1 MIIKKVH
8 AEEIFTAQAH
18 PTIQCTITLENNQV
32 VQSSIP
38 SGHKQQ
44 PYAAQY
50 LYDSENRLQKK
61 GMLEAVDF
69 INSTIAPR
77 LVNQPVNALLMDS
90 MLMDLDTT
98 PTKSEIGANT
108 TLAVSYAIF
117 KAQAAMENIEL
128 FQLLQ
133 SISGSKQS
141 SIPTPV
147 FSIMQ
152 GRTGQIQQKIQEFLL
167 IPQEN
172 SCEKNLE
179 AASLFFHHARKILS
193 IKKYSTS
200 VSSYGSF
207 SLPLSMSE
215 IFHLLKEILKTL
227 PEHSYHLGLNVSA
240 SDLYDSETNTYHWHD
255 QALISEELIKLYKTI
270 IKEHPQISYI
280 QDGMA
285 QQDLTGWKALT
296 QELPNDVCIAGDSVF
311 GSNSM
316 QIRKGIL
323 QNIANAT
330 IIRPECIGTV
340 SQTIAAIDAC
350 KNNKRNFIIAADGCQ
365 TQETFCSDLSV
376 ATGAHFFKAGNLC
389 RSEFTA
395 KYNRLLTISR
405 MI

>member
-1 MIIKKVH
+1 MIIKKVY
-8 AEEIFTAQAH
+8 AEEIFNAQAT
-18 PTIQCTITLENNQV
+18 PTLQCTITLANNQTI
-32 VQSSIP
+32 QSSIP
-38 SGHKQQ
+38 AGCKQQ
-44 PYAAQY
+44 PFAAQY
-50 LYDSENRLQKK
+50 LYDSENQKS
-61 GMLEAVDF
+61 MLKAKNY
-69 INSTIAPR
+69 INDTIAPM

-90 MLMDLDTT
+90 LLMDLDTT
-98 PTKSEIGANT
+98 PTKSIIGANT
-108 TLAVSYAIF
+108 TLVVSYAIF

-133 SISGSKQS
+133 SISGTKQS

-152 GRTGQIQQKIQEFLL
+152 GRTGQIQQQIKEFLL

-179 AASLFFHHARKILS
+179 AASLFYHHTRKILS
-193 IKKYSTS
+193 IKKYPTT

-227 PEHSYHLGLNVSA
+227 PEYNYSIGLNVSA
-240 SDLYDSETNTYHWHD
+240 SDLYDPETNTYQWHD
-255 QALISEELIKLYKTI
+255 QALISQDLINLYKTI
-270 IKEHPQISYI
+270 IKEHPLVSYI

-285 QQDLTGWKALT
+285 QLDHSGWKMLT
-296 QELPNDVCIAGDSVF
+296 QEFSKNLCIAGDSVF
-311 GSNSM
+311 GSNGM

-330 IIRPECIGTV
+330 IIRPESIGTV

-350 KNNKRNFIIAADGCQ
+350 KNNKRNFIIAGDGCE
-365 TQETFCSDLSV
+365 TQETFCSDLSIG
-376 ATGAHFFKAGNLC
+376 TGAQFFKAGNLC
-389 RSEFTA
+389 RAEFTA
-395 KYNRLLTISR
+395 KYNRLLSISR